1 MYLARVRYKDKTIF
15 SLTSSLKCNGQTHTK
30 DFMKE
35 INHVILIAKMCISIQ
50 KKKKKE
56 EEKNTKGKNKKQTN
70 KQTKKNTQPT
80 KQRNK
85 TTTKKSRF
93 SLVVTLEN

>member
-50 KKKKKE
+50 KKKTQKAKT
-56 EEKNTKGKNKKQTN
+56 KNKQTN
-70 KQTKKNTQPT
+70 KQKKHPTNQTKKQNN
-80 KQRNK
+80 NK
-85 TTTKKSRF
+85 KIAIF
-93 SLVVTLEN
+93 PGCNA

>member
-50 KKKKKE
+50 KKKKRRRK
-56 EEKNTKGKNKKQTN
+56 KHKRQKQKTNKQTN
-70 KQTKKNTQPT
+70 KKKHPTYQTKKQNN
-80 KQRNK
+80 NK
-85 TTTKKSRF
+85 KIAIF
-93 SLVVTLEN
+93 PGCNA

>member
-50 KKKKKE
+50 KEKKRRRKKH
-56 EEKNTKGKNKKQTN
+56 KRQKQKTN
-70 KQTKKNTQPT
+70 KQTNKKNTQPT

-93 SLVVTLEN
+93 SLLVTLEN